1 MPKRISFRQGLSSIL
16 FWSIISAAFIGP
28 GTVTIAARAGA
39 DFRLQLLWA
48 LVFSILATISLQ
60 EAAARITIASG
71 KSLGEIIALQFSSRK
86 GKGLRWF
93 LFIAVAFGCAAYQAG
108 NLLGALS
115 GLRLVSTVSNG
126 IGALVLGSICFGFL
140 WMGNFRRIARLLGT
154 VVALM
159 GIVFITVGSQSEVSF
174 TELFQGTFQP
184 TLPLG
189 SAIII
194 VGLIGT
200 TIVPYNLFLASGISQ
215 GQDVREMRIGLVPAI
230 LIGGIISVAIMV
242 VGATIT
248 GSFSF
253 ESLSQALEVKLGN
266 LTGTFFGFG
275 LFAAGLSSS
284 ITAPLAAAI
293 TGRSLLD
300 GHRGFWEVNGR
311 YYRLVW
317 MGVLGIGLFFVIVD
331 IQPIPAIILAQA
343 INGLL
348 LPIVAIFLFVA
359 VNNKVLLGEYANGAL
374 ANFFMLII
382 VVVTCFLGLNNIWKA
397 VNRAMGWSME
407 QERYSLFIFAGISVL
422 IAITMVWRVLL
433 NRR

>member
-115 GLRLVSTVSNG
+115 GLRLVSTVSNV

-200 TIVPYNLFLASGISQ
+200 TIVPYNLFLSSGISQ

-230 LIGGIISVAIMV
+230 LLGGIIYVAIMV

-253 ESLSQALEVKLGN
+253 ESLLY
-266 LTGTFFGFG
+266 
-275 LFAAGLSSS
+275 
-284 ITAPLAAAI
+284 LA
-293 TGRSLLD
+293 
-300 GHRGFWEVNGR
+300 HW
-311 YYRLVW
+311 
-317 MGVLGIGLFFVIVD
+317 
-331 IQPIPAIILAQA
+331 P
-343 INGLL
+343 
-348 LPIVAIFLFVA
+348 
-359 VNNKVLLGEYANGAL
+359 
-374 ANFFMLII
+374 
-382 VVVTCFLGLNNIWKA
+382 
-397 VNRAMGWSME
+397 
-407 QERYSLFIFAGISVL
+407 
-422 IAITMVWRVLL
+422 
-433 NRR
+433 